1 MWAEQANRCTLAYK
15 SRTQITGNLPIG
27 TLALSALYLILQ
39 DITERKSCN
48 RRHPIRTEKH
58 EFRGYDGSRKRI
70 QRTRKM
76 ALKLLEARVIIE

>member
-1 MWAEQANRCTLAYK
+1 MAEQANRCTNLQ
-15 SRTQITGNLPIG
+15 SCTQIIGNLPIG

-39 DITERKSCN
+39 DITERKSRN

-58 EFRGYDGSRKRI
+58 EIRGCDGSRKRI
-70 QRTRKM
+70 ERTRET